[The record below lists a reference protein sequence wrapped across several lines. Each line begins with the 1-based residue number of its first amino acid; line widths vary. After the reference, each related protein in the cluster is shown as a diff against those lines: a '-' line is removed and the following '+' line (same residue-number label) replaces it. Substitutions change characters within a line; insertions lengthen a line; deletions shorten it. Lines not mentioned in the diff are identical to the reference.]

1 MRKKI
6 IFFIFFVIEAFYLVS
21 CIRLFTPEERL
32 RFRRKPKKE
41 CEYNFIIEENQKINL
56 LKQDIGNL
64 ILFENEIYYDIGETQ
79 YKNNDTYHYILN
91 EVINFMKNNQK
102 AILII
107 EGHADTLGYKSKKV
121 NYMVSVNRALITK
134 DYIIKYIDE
143 ERVKT
148 YAYSDLKPRYDT
160 NTDRN
165 RRVDF
170 IALKCMQEFEEYE
183 NFYSNYMTDFLIEIG
198 IKNR

>member
-1 MRKKI
+1 
-6 IFFIFFVIEAFYLVS
+6 
-21 CIRLFTPEERL
+21 
-32 RFRRKPKKE
+32 
-41 CEYNFIIEENQKINL
+41 
-56 LKQDIGNL
+56 
-64 ILFENEIYYDIGETQ
+64 
-79 YKNNDTYHYILN
+79 
-91 EVINFMKNNQK
+91 
-102 AILII
+102 
-107 EGHADTLGYKSKKV
+107 
-121 NYMVSVNRALITK
+121 MVSVNRALITK

-198 IKNR
+198 LTNR